1 MQLYGDLISS
11 GLQRIKVIAMRE
23 YLQTAHVSRNSFQQ
37 FLSITNVTNCQVYGS
52 LSFKLNLKIL
62 LGTEAAAG

>member
-23 YLQTAHVSRNSFQQ
+23 YLQAAHVSRNSFQQ

-52 LSFKLNLKIL
+52 LRFKLKLKIL
-62 LGTEAAAG
+62 LGTAAAAG